1 MAMASPSCSR
11 ALMSLYLSRAV
22 FFSHADVHVRRRVVV
37 TRTSLGR
44 RMGGGDFGLSPLSL
58 RNSATN
64 SHSGAAQLLASLC
77 SLRGLSCVTH
87 TVSPSSDTMCDQA
100 PTTCGTSAT
109 DSSPA
114 TSSGTYTSLRLA
126 IANKHNARSLILPP
140 GAPELV
146 CSNMMCAHVGDACSC
161 RLAVAI
167 EKLPNLHTLVVANNQ
182 LRTLPDTILKHK
194 ALRTV
199 DARANRLGDGIAD
212 EKETWRRRRSRRPNA
227 NQDDDP
233 EPIEAYLASLRAS
246 SVQHIDVRDNGFDE
260 ETKQAWR
267 EVAEELRGSK
277 EVLVV

>member
-11 ALMSLYLSRAV
+11 ALYSLYLSGSV
-22 FFSHADVHVRRRVVV
+22 FFSYADVHVRRRVV

-58 RNSATN
+58 RNSVTN

-87 TVSPSSDTMCDQA
+87 TVSPSSDTMCDQP

-126 IANKHNARSLILPP
+126 IANKHSARSLILPP